1 MARTADIAVRPP
13 AARTTLAARLR
24 GVPPPMLFVTG
35 AISQYA
41 GAACAV
47 LLFKSV
53 DAAGVAWLRVL
64 AAAAVLLAWRRPWQ
78 VAWSRGRLALA
89 AAFGV
94 VIAAMNVTFY
104 LSIARIPLGTAV
116 AIEFIGPV
124 AVAAL
129 GSRTRR
135 DVGAL
140 GIAAAGIA
148 LLADVRISGSAAGV
162 GFALAAGVLWSAYIV
177 LGHRVASA
185 TELRQHDGLATA
197 MAVGALAFAPF
208 VGPIAGPAF
217 ESPGLLIACLAVGV
231 FSSVVPY
238 GLEQIAM
245 RRLPRPRFA
254 LLLAL
259 LPATAALMGGIVLGQ
274 VPRPGEA
281 VGIALVVLAT
291 ALGSHAE

>member
-1 MARTADIAVRPP
+1 MARTADIAVRRP
-13 AARTTLAARLR
+13 AARTAVSAWLGR
-24 GVPPPMLFVTG
+24 VPPPMLFVTG
-35 AISQYA
+35 AMSQYV

-64 AAAAVLLAWRRPWQ
+64 AAAGVLLAWRRPWQ
-78 VAWSRGRLALA
+78 IAWARERLALA
-89 AAFGV
+89 ASFGL
-94 VIAAMNVTFY
+94 VIAAMNVCFY
-104 LSIARIPLGTAV
+104 ESIARIPLGTAV
-116 AIEFIGPV
+116 AIEFIGPI

-140 GIAAAGIA
+140 GIAVAGIA
-148 LLADVRISGSAAGV
+148 LLADVRLSGSPAGV
-162 GFALAAGVLWSAYIV
+162 GFALGAGVLWSAYIV
-177 LGHRVASA
+177 LGHRIASA
-185 TELRQHDGLATA
+185 TELRQHDGLAAA

-208 VGPIAGPAF
+208 VGPVAGPAF
-217 ESPGLLIACLAVGV
+217 ASPALLIACLAVGV

-259 LPATAALMGGIVLGQ
+259 LPATAGLIGGVVLGQ

-281 VGIALVVLAT
+281 VGIALVILAT
-291 ALGSHAE
+291 ALGSHAD